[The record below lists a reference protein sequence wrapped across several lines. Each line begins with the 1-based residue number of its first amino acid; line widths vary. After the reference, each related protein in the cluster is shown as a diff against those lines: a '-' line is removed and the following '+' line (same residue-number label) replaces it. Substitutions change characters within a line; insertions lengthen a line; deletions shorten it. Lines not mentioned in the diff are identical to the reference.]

1 MYLYQTK
8 NVVYGVACFIH
19 ADLDRFVLLIL
30 EFLVFRE

>member
-19 ADLDRFVLLIL
+19 AAFDRFCPVNT
-30 EFLVFRE
+30 